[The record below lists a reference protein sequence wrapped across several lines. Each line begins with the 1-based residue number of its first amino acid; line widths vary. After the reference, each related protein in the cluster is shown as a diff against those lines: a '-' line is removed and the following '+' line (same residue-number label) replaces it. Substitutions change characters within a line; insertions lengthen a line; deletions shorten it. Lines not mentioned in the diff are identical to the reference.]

1 MRKGSLSQYA
11 GSPKKGISDYLAC
24 DVKDIKDVI
33 VKPSEDSKIDLI
45 PVGTVPPNPTE
56 LLFSERLEQLMADLR
71 KEYDYIFI
79 DCPPVEIVAD
89 ATIISKLADMT
100 LFIVRAGLL
109 DRNMLPEI
117 EKFYTDKKY
126 KNMSLILNG
135 TDDGSGRYGYK
146 YGYKYGYH
154 YGYAGYTKEE

>member
-1 MRKGSLSQYA
+1 MSLYA
-11 GSPKKGISDYLAC
+11 GNPKKGISDYLAG
-24 DVKDIKDVI
+24 DVKNVKDVI
-33 VKPSEDSKIDLI
+33 AKPSENAKIELI

-56 LLFSERLEQLMADLR
+56 LLFSERLEQLITGLR

-89 ATIISKLADMT
+89 AAIINKLADMT

-109 DRNMLPEI
+109 DRSMLPDI
-117 EKFYTDKKY
+117 EKFYNDKKY

-135 TDDGSGRYGYK
+135 TDGGSGRYGYK

-154 YGYAGYTKEE
+154 YGYVGYTKEE